1 MFCGMFCA
9 HSTHIPQK
17 KVRRVMRFFFIFSK
31 KGELIKEKG
40 EIFFSIIKVI
50 IFELV

>member
-1 MFCGMFCA
+1 LWNVLRKKHQC
-9 HSTHIPQK
+9 STK
-17 KVRRVMRFFFIFSK
+17 ESK
-31 KGELIKEKG
+31 EGYEGSLHFLSKGELIKEKG